1 MSRSSWKL
9 PYISLLFFKN
19 RFLKNN
25 IILSTRFRNSM
36 IPSIFIEKK
45 IKISIFNGVWYL
57 STLINANMLGCKFG
71 EFSFTKR
78 SDRQT
83 HLKKKVQK
91 KPKGKK

>member
-9 PYISLLFFKN
+9 PYISSIFFQN
-19 RFLKNN
+19 RFLNNSVNN
-25 IILSTRFRNSM
+25 IRLRNSV
-36 IPSIFIEKK
+36 IPTLFVDKRVR
-45 IKISIFNGVWYL
+45 ISIFNGVWFL
-57 STLINANMLGCKFG
+57 SVILSPNMLGNKFG

-83 HLKKKVQK
+83 HLKRKVQK

>member
-25 IILSTRFRNSM
+25 ITISTRSRNSM
-36 IPSIFIEKK
+36 IPTLFAEKK
-45 IKISIFNGVWYL
+45 IKIQIFNCIWYL
-57 STLINANMLGCKFG
+57 SSLINLNMLGCKFG

-78 SDRQT
+78 SDTQT